1 MINANIAK
9 KLTEDY
15 NGQDYWNQREI
26 LYATI
31 SGKNECNIILGHNLT
46 EEELQVK
53 RKEFLDLGY
62 TIVSERCI
70 TSWGGDN
77 REPLTECD
85 PEYRAWIRWE

>member
-1 MINANIAK
+1 MINVNIAK
-9 KLTEDY
+9 KLTE
-15 NGQDYWNQREI
+15 NHNNFNLRQI
-26 LYATI
+26 LYAVLN
-31 SGKNECNIILGHNLT
+31 GKNECDIVLGYNLT
-46 EEELQVK
+46 EEELQIK

-62 TIVSERCI
+62 TIVFERCI

>member
-9 KLTEDY
+9 KLTE
-15 NGQDYWNQREI
+15 NCKNFNLRQI
-26 LYATI
+26 LYAVLN
-31 SGKNECNIILGHNLT
+31 GKNECDIVLGHNLT

-77 REPLTECD
+77 REPERKCD
-85 PEYRAWIRWE
+85 PEYRAWIRWA

>member
-15 NGQDYWNQREI
+15 DGQDYWNQREI

-31 SGKNECNIILGHNLT
+31 RGKNECNIVLGHNLT

-53 RKEFLDLGY
+53 RKKFLDLGY

-70 TSWGGDN
+70 TSCGGDN

-85 PEYRAWIRWE
+85 PEYRAWIRWA

>member
-1 MINANIAK
+1 MINANITK
-9 KLTEDY
+9 KLTE
-15 NGQDYWNQREI
+15 NHNNFNLRQI
-26 LYATI
+26 LYAVLN
-31 SGKNECNIILGHNLT
+31 GKNECDIVLGYNLT

>member
-1 MINANIAK
+1 MISANIAK
-9 KLTEDY
+9 KLTDY

-31 SGKNECNIILGHNLT
+31 RGKNECEVVLGVNLT
-46 EEELQVK
+46 KKELSDK
-53 RKEFLDLGY
+53 RQKFTDLGY